1 MSLFVDT
8 IFAQSQDYFESLCL
22 QNFRELTDPLQ
33 LHKCHLQTFP
43 DFHQIDTIEAWAQR
57 FE

>member
-43 DFHQIDTIEAWAQR
+43 DFHQIDTIEA
-57 FE
+57 